1 MAAMLAAGLD
11 GIENQI
17 DPGTRNED
25 NLYEIPLDELRRR
38 GIHVLPRSLKEA
50 VDCLEEDEVVKNA
63 LGTEYADYYIQVKRE
78 EWRQY
83 HSTVSQWETENYLGL
98 Y

>member
-1 MAAMLAAGLD
+1 MLAAGLD

-17 DPGTRNED
+17 VPGTRNED
-25 NLYEIPLDELRRR
+25 NLYEVPEDELERR
-38 GIHVLPRSLKEA
+38 GIEFLPDNLSSA
-50 VDCLEEDEVVKNA
+50 MDCLEADEVVKEA
-63 LGTEYADYYIQVKRE
+63 LVTEYADYYIAVKRE

-83 HSTVSQWETENYLGL
+83 HLSVSQWELDRYLSV